1 MSDFTLL
8 YLHGFLSSPQSGK
21 AQQTLA
27 YAAQMGC
34 EENLLVP
41 FMKDGPAETIAALT
55 KLLQQR
61 QIKKQDQ
68 NLGIIGS
75 SLGGFYASVLAERY
89 QAPAVLIN
97 PAIDPWQYW
106 PDHIGEHKNY
116 HTGQTHTVTDEHVE
130 ELRQLHSGSIQDPDN
145 YLVFLQ
151 RHDEVLDTSVALSRF
166 GEQRC
171 IVREDGDHAYADFE
185 RELPAAFDFLLSRFR
200 AKVR

>member
-21 AQQTLA
+21 AQQALA
-27 YAAQMGC
+27 YAAQLGC
-34 EENLLVP
+34 EENLLIP
-41 FMKDGPAETIAALT
+41 FMTEGPAETIAMLT
-55 KLLQQR
+55 ELLEKRQAQKKGQKLVIL
-61 QIKKQDQ
+61 
-68 NLGIIGS
+68 GS
-75 SLGGFYASVLAERY
+75 SLGGFYANVLAERY

-116 HTGQTHTVTDEHVE
+116 HTGQTHTVTEDHVA
-130 ELRQLHSGSIQDPDN
+130 ELQELHPGSIQDPDN

-151 RHDEVLDTSVALSRF
+151 RHDEVLDASIALSRF

-185 RELPAAFDFLLSRFR
+185 RELPAAFDFLLSRIDAEER
-200 AKVR
+200 